1 MGKDPLDVISE
12 EIISF
17 NSYIIWEWE
26 NTQLERITVNLK
38 SEMSGALKKKK
49 NKTHSIN
56 SN

>member
-38 SEMSGALKKKK
+38 SEMSGALKKKQ
-49 NKTHSIN
+49 IIL
-56 SN
+56 